1 MLNRVRESGALSP
14 VEFEPAFAI
23 KFTIARE
30 NGSGTPGDGD
40 LFGSQHYAP
49 LIDIPIPERVG
60 S

>member
-1 MLNRVRESGALSP
+1 MLNRVRASGALSP

-30 NGSGTPGDGD
+30 
-40 LFGSQHYAP
+40 HYAP